1 MQSGRGQSGTHCAV
15 CVCALHMPHALIE
28 WEYDMDA
35 TWEAAAKAFR
45 IREKPRGGHQ
55 VRVFAENHAYLSQ
68 IFRVMESYG
77 EREFIVHENVRL
89 TFAECASQA
98 ARLAHHLA
106 QQRAIEPGDRIGLI
120 LPNSAEWM
128 LSFIAITAI
137 GAVPAL
143 INPRAGAQEVHHCLS
158 STRCRLCIHQRED
171 LAFGIDALALEEVR
185 QLVSGGSDQA
195 LPATPRGPDDEAL
208 LMFTSGTTGLPKAA
222 SLSHEGVLTALKT
235 IEYSGALIAKGM
247 AEAFGTDYGTLAK
260 MRPPPV
266 NLLIFPLFHVSGCHA
281 VFLTSLLQGGK
292 VVLMTRWNA
301 EQAAALMAQERVT
314 AFPAVPTMHRD
325 LLRLETLADHDLSS
339 LTSLSVGGQATPPAL
354 LADIHAAFPS
364 AVMGTGYGMTESNGT
379 VTLMIGSEF
388 IQNPRSA
395 GRPVST
401 VDVEV
406 RDDQGQALPA
416 NTTGEIHIRG
426 AALMTGYVTG
436 AEVSPRAPQAEGSEP
451 AQPDFDANGW
461 FATGD
466 LGYLD
471 EDGLVYIV
479 DRKTDMVIS
488 GGENIYC
495 AEVERVL
502 DQHPDV
508 RESAAF
514 GLPDERLGEKLV
526 ATVVP
531 QTDARLT
538 EATLIEH
545 CVSHLAKHKAPKQVR
560 IQHHPLPRNASG
572 KTIKAKVKEQYLAN
586 PGRSPADSAS

>member
-1 MQSGRGQSGTHCAV
+1 
-15 CVCALHMPHALIE
+15 
-28 WEYDMDA
+28 MDA
-35 TWEAAAKAFR
+35 TWEAAAAAFR
-45 IREKPRGGHQ
+45 IREKPRGGHKI
-55 VRVFAENHAYLSQ
+55 RVFAENHAYLSQ
-68 IFRVMESYG
+68 VFKRLETYG
-77 EREFIVHENVRL
+77 EREFIVHEDVRL
-89 TFAECASQA
+89 TFAESRTQA

-106 QQRAIEPGDRIGLI
+106 NQCAIEPGDRVGLV
-120 LPNSAEWM
+120 LPNSPEWM
-128 LSFIAITAI
+128 LSFIAISAI

-143 INPRAGAQEVHHCLS
+143 INARAGADEVNHCLT
-158 STRCRLCIHQRED
+158 STQCRLCIHQRND
-171 LAFGIDALALEEVR
+171 LTAEISDLTLAETQRIL
-185 QLVSGGSDQA
+185 SDPVDHP
-195 LPATPRGPDDEAL
+195 LPEAPRGPDDEAL
-208 LMFTSGTTGLPKAA
+208 LMFTSGTTGLPKGA

-247 AEAFGTDYGTLAK
+247 AEAFGMDYGTLAG

-301 EQAAALMAQERVT
+301 QEAVALMARERVT

-325 LLRLETLADHDLSS
+325 LLRLESLAEHDLSS

-354 LADIHAAFPS
+354 LADIHRAFPS

-388 IQNPRSA
+388 IDNPRSA
-395 GRPVST
+395 GRPVAT

-406 RDDQGQALPA
+406 RDDRGNALPA

-426 AALMTGYVTG
+426 STLMTAY
-436 AEVSPRAPQAEGSEP
+436 ANSEHDP
-451 AQPDFDANGW
+451 FDADGW

-471 EDGLVYIV
+471 GDGLVYIV

-502 DQHPDV
+502 DQHPNV

-531 QTDARLT
+531 HADGDLT
-538 EATLIEH
+538 EAALIDH
-545 CVSHLAKHKAPKQVR
+545 CVGRLAKHKAPKQVR
-560 IQHHPLPRNASG
+560 IQRRPLPRNASG
-572 KTIKAKVKEQYLAN
+572 KTIKAQVKQAYLAQ
-586 PGRSPADSAS
+586 

>member
-1 MQSGRGQSGTHCAV
+1 
-15 CVCALHMPHALIE
+15 
-28 WEYDMDA
+28 MDA
-35 TWEAAAKAFR
+35 TWEAAAAAYR
-45 IREKPRGGHQ
+45 IREKPRGGHK

-68 IFRVMESYG
+68 VFKCLETYG
-77 EREFIVHENVRL
+77 EREFIVHEDVRL
-89 TFAECASQA
+89 TFAECRTQA

-106 QQRAIEPGDRIGLI
+106 NQCAVEPGDRIGLV
-120 LPNSAEWM
+120 LPNSPEWM
-128 LSFIAITAI
+128 LSFIAISAI

-143 INPRAGAQEVHHCLS
+143 INARAGADEVNHCLS
-158 STRCRLCIHQRED
+158 STQCRLCIHQRND
-171 LAFGIDALALEEVR
+171 LAAEVDELTLAGTRHIL
-185 QLVSGGSDQA
+185 SGQGDHP
-195 LPATPRGPDDEAL
+195 LPETPRGPDDEAL
-208 LMFTSGTTGLPKAA
+208 LMFTSGTTGLPKGA

-235 IEYSGALIAKGM
+235 IEYSGALIVKGM
-247 AEAFGTDYGTLAK
+247 AEAFGIDYGTLAG

-301 EQAAALMAQERVT
+301 KEAAALMARERVT

-325 LLRLETLADHDLSS
+325 LLRLETLTEHDLSS

-354 LADIHAAFPS
+354 LADIHRAFPS

-388 IQNPRSA
+388 IDNPRSA
-395 GRPVST
+395 GHPVST

-426 AALMTGYVTG
+426 STLMTGYVLSEG
-436 AEVSPRAPQAEGSEP
+436 QAPRAPQAEGSNTEHD
-451 AQPDFDANGW
+451 AFDADGW

-495 AEVERVL
+495 AEVERVM
-502 DQHPDV
+502 DQHPGV

-531 QTDARLT
+531 LADADLT
-538 EATLIEH
+538 EAALIDH
-545 CVSHLAKHKAPKQVR
+545 CVSRLAKHKAPKQVR
-560 IQHHPLPRNASG
+560 IQYLPLPRNASG
-572 KTIKAKVKEQYLAN
+572 KTIKAQVKQDYLA
-586 PGRSPADSAS
+586 SQ

>member
-1 MQSGRGQSGTHCAV
+1 
-15 CVCALHMPHALIE
+15 
-28 WEYDMDA
+28 MDA
-35 TWEAAAKAFR
+35 TWEAAAAAFR
-45 IREKPRGGHQ
+45 IREKTRGGHR
-55 VRVFAENHAYLSQ
+55 VRVFADNHACLSQ
-68 IFRVMESYG
+68 VFKRLETHG
-77 EREFIVHENVRL
+77 EREFIVHEDVRL
-89 TFAECASQA
+89 TFAESRTQA
-98 ARLAHHLA
+98 ARLAHHLVSE
-106 QQRAIEPGDRIGLI
+106 RAIEPGDRIGLV
-120 LPNSAEWM
+120 LPNSPEWM
-128 LSFIAITAI
+128 LGFIAISAI

-143 INPRAGAQEVHHCLS
+143 INARAGADEVNHCLS
-158 STRCRLCIHQRED
+158 STDCRLCIHQRSD
-171 LAFGIDALALEEVR
+171 LTTDISDLTLAETQRIL
-185 QLVSGGSDQA
+185 SGRADHP
-195 LPATPRGPDDEAL
+195 LPETPRGPDDEAL
-208 LMFTSGTTGLPKAA
+208 LMFTSGTTGLPKGA

-235 IEYSGALIAKGM
+235 IEHSGALIAKGM
-247 AEAFGTDYGTLAK
+247 AEAFGVDYGTLAE

-301 EQAAALMAQERVT
+301 EEAVALMAREKVT

-325 LLRLETLADHDLSS
+325 LLRLESLAEHDLSS

-354 LADIHAAFPS
+354 LADIHRAFPS

-388 IQNPRSA
+388 IDNPRSA

-406 RDDQGQALPA
+406 RDDRGRALPA
-416 NTTGEIHIRG
+416 NATGELHIRG
-426 AALMTGYVTG
+426 STLMTAY
-436 AEVSPRAPQAEGSEP
+436 ANSEQD
-451 AQPDFDANGW
+451 AFDADGW

-502 DQHPDV
+502 DQHPNV

-531 QTDARLT
+531 HADGDLT
-538 EATLIEH
+538 EAELIDH
-545 CVSHLAKHKAPKQVR
+545 CVSRLAKHKAPKQVR
-560 IQHHPLPRNASG
+560 IQRRPLPRNASG
-572 KTIKAKVKEQYLAN
+572 KTIKAQVKQDYLAE
-586 PGRSPADSAS
+586 

>member
-1 MQSGRGQSGTHCAV
+1 
-15 CVCALHMPHALIE
+15 
-28 WEYDMDA
+28 MDA
-35 TWEAAAKAFR
+35 TWEAAAAAFR
-45 IREKPRGGHQ
+45 IREKPRGGHR
-55 VRVFAENHAYLSQ
+55 VRVFAENHACLSQ
-68 IFRVMESYG
+68 VFERLETYG
-77 EREFIVHENVRL
+77 EREFIVHGDVRL
-89 TFAECASQA
+89 TFAESRARA

-106 QQRAIEPGDRIGLI
+106 NQCAVEPGDRIGLV
-120 LPNSAEWM
+120 LPNSPEWM
-128 LSFIAITAI
+128 LCFIAISAI

-143 INPRAGAQEVHHCLS
+143 VNARAGADEVNHCLS
-158 STRCRLCIHQRED
+158 STQCRLCIHQRSD
-171 LAFGIDALALEEVR
+171 LAAAIDTLTLDETR
-185 QLVSGGSDQA
+185 RILSSGSDHP
-195 LPATPRGPDDEAL
+195 LPETPCGPDDEAL
-208 LMFTSGTTGLPKAA
+208 LMFTSGTTGLPKGA

-247 AEAFGTDYGTLAK
+247 AEAFGIDYGTLAG

-292 VVLMTRWNA
+292 VVLMTRWDA
-301 EQAAALMAQERVT
+301 EQAVALMAREKVT

-325 LLRLETLADHDLSS
+325 LLRLETLEEHDLSS

-354 LADIHAAFPS
+354 LADIHRAFPS

-388 IQNPRSA
+388 IDNPRSA

-406 RDDQGQALPA
+406 RDDQGRALPA
-416 NTTGEIHIRG
+416 NATGELHIRG
-426 AALMTGYVTG
+426 STLMTGYAN
-436 AEVSPRAPQAEGSEP
+436 AEQNP
-451 AQPDFDANGW
+451 FDADGW

-471 EDGLVYIV
+471 GDGLVYIV

-502 DQHPDV
+502 DQHPAV

-531 QTDARLT
+531 HADGDLT
-538 EATLIEH
+538 EAELIDH
-545 CVSHLAKHKAPKQVR
+545 CVSRLAKHKAPKQVR
-560 IQHHPLPRNASG
+560 IQRRPLPRNASG
-572 KTIKAKVKEQYLAN
+572 KTIKAQVKQDYLAE
-586 PGRSPADSAS
+586 

>member
-1 MQSGRGQSGTHCAV
+1 
-15 CVCALHMPHALIE
+15 
-28 WEYDMDA
+28 MDA
-35 TWEAAAKAFR
+35 TWEAAAAAFR
-45 IREKPRGGHQ
+45 IHEKPRGGHK
-55 VRVFAENHAYLSQ
+55 VRVFADNHACLSQ
-68 IFRVMESYG
+68 VFKRLETYG
-77 EREFIVHENVRL
+77 EREFIVHGDVRL
-89 TFAECASQA
+89 TFAESRAQA

-106 QQRAIEPGDRIGLI
+106 NQCAIEPGDRIGLV
-120 LPNSAEWM
+120 LPNSPEWM
-128 LSFIAITAI
+128 LGFIAISAI

-143 INPRAGAQEVHHCLS
+143 INARAGADEVNHCLS
-158 STRCRLCIHQRED
+158 STDCRLCIHQRND
-171 LAFGIDALALEEVR
+171 LTTDISDLTLAETQRIL
-185 QLVSGGSDQA
+185 SGPADHP
-195 LPATPRGPDDEAL
+195 LPETPRGPDDEAL
-208 LMFTSGTTGLPKAA
+208 LMFTSGTTGLPKGA

-247 AEAFGTDYGTLAK
+247 AEAFGIDYGTLAG

-292 VVLMTRWNA
+292 VVLMTRWDA
-301 EQAAALMAQERVT
+301 EQAVALMAREKVT

-325 LLRLETLADHDLSS
+325 LLRLETLEEHDLSS

-354 LADIHAAFPS
+354 LADIHRAFPS

-388 IQNPRSA
+388 ISNPRSA
-395 GRPVST
+395 GRAVST

-406 RDDQGQALPA
+406 RDDQGRALPA
-416 NTTGEIHIRG
+416 NATGELHIQG
-426 AALMTGYVTG
+426 STLMTGYAN
-436 AEVSPRAPQAEGSEP
+436 AEQNP
-451 AQPDFDANGW
+451 FDADGW

-502 DQHPDV
+502 DQHPGV

-531 QTDARLT
+531 HADGHLT
-538 EATLIEH
+538 EAALIDH
-545 CVSHLAKHKAPKQVR
+545 CVSRLAKHKVPRQVR
-560 IQHHPLPRNASG
+560 IQRHPLPRNASG
-572 KTIKAKVKEQYLAN
+572 KTIKAKVRQEYLA
-586 PGRSPADSAS
+586 P

>member
-1 MQSGRGQSGTHCAV
+1 
-15 CVCALHMPHALIE
+15 
-28 WEYDMDA
+28 MDA
-35 TWEAAAKAFR
+35 TWEAVAAAFR
-45 IREKPRGGHQ
+45 IREKPRGGHR

-68 IFRVMESYG
+68 VFKRLETYG
-77 EREFIVHENVRL
+77 EREFIVHEDVRL
-89 TFAECASQA
+89 TFAESRTQA
-98 ARLAHHLA
+98 ARLAHHLVSE
-106 QQRAIEPGDRIGLI
+106 RAIEPGDRIGLV
-120 LPNSAEWM
+120 LPNSPEWM
-128 LSFIAITAI
+128 LSFIAISAI

-143 INPRAGAQEVHHCLS
+143 INARAGADEVNHCLS
-158 STRCRLCIHQRED
+158 STACRLCIHQRSD
-171 LAFGIDALALEEVR
+171 LTTDISDLTLAETQRIL
-185 QLVSGGSDQA
+185 SGRADHP
-195 LPATPRGPDDEAL
+195 LPETPRGPDDEAL
-208 LMFTSGTTGLPKAA
+208 LMFTSGTTGLPKGA

-247 AEAFGTDYGTLAK
+247 AEAFGVDYGTLAE

-301 EQAAALMAQERVT
+301 EEAVALMAREKVT

-325 LLRLETLADHDLSS
+325 LLRLESLAEHDLSS

-354 LADIHAAFPS
+354 LADIHRAFPS

-388 IQNPRSA
+388 IDNPRSA

-406 RDDQGQALPA
+406 RDDQGRALPA
-416 NTTGEIHIRG
+416 NATGELHIRG
-426 AALMTGYVTG
+426 STLMTAY
-436 AEVSPRAPQAEGSEP
+436 ANSEQD
-451 AQPDFDANGW
+451 AFDADGW

-502 DQHPDV
+502 DQHPNV

-531 QTDARLT
+531 HADGDLT
-538 EATLIEH
+538 EAELIDH
-545 CVSHLAKHKAPKQVR
+545 CVSRLAKHKAPKQVR
-560 IQHHPLPRNASG
+560 IQRRPLPRNASG
-572 KTIKAKVKEQYLAN
+572 KTIKAQVKQDYLAE
-586 PGRSPADSAS
+586 

>member
-1 MQSGRGQSGTHCAV
+1 
-15 CVCALHMPHALIE
+15 
-28 WEYDMDA
+28 
-35 TWEAAAKAFR
+35 
-45 IREKPRGGHQ
+45 
-55 VRVFAENHAYLSQ
+55 
-68 IFRVMESYG
+68 
-77 EREFIVHENVRL
+77 
-89 TFAECASQA
+89 
-98 ARLAHHLA
+98 
-106 QQRAIEPGDRIGLI
+106 
-120 LPNSAEWM
+120 
-128 LSFIAITAI
+128 
-137 GAVPAL
+137 
-143 INPRAGAQEVHHCLS
+143 
-158 STRCRLCIHQRED
+158 
-171 LAFGIDALALEEVR
+171 
-185 QLVSGGSDQA
+185 
-195 LPATPRGPDDEAL
+195 
-208 LMFTSGTTGLPKAA
+208 MFTSGTTGLPKGA

-247 AEAFGTDYGTLAK
+247 AEAFGIDYGTLAE

-292 VVLMTRWNA
+292 VVLMARWNA
-301 EQAAALMAQERVT
+301 EEAVALMAREKVT

-325 LLRLETLADHDLSS
+325 LLRLESLAEHDLSS

-354 LADIHAAFPS
+354 LADIHRAFPS

-388 IQNPRSA
+388 IDNPRSA

-406 RDDQGQALPA
+406 RDDQGRALPA
-416 NTTGEIHIRG
+416 NATGELHIRG
-426 AALMTGYVTG
+426 STLMTAY
-436 AEVSPRAPQAEGSEP
+436 ANSEQD
-451 AQPDFDANGW
+451 AFDADGW

-502 DQHPDV
+502 DQHPNV

-531 QTDARLT
+531 HADGDLT
-538 EATLIEH
+538 EAELIDH
-545 CVSHLAKHKAPKQVR
+545 CVSRLAKHKAPKQVR
-560 IQHHPLPRNASG
+560 IQRRPLPRNASG
-572 KTIKAKVKEQYLAN
+572 KTIKAQVKQDYLAE
-586 PGRSPADSAS
+586 

>member
-1 MQSGRGQSGTHCAV
+1 
-15 CVCALHMPHALIE
+15 
-28 WEYDMDA
+28 MDA
-35 TWEAAAKAFR
+35 TWEAAAAAFR
-45 IREKPRGGHQ
+45 IREKPRGGHK
-55 VRVFAENHAYLSQ
+55 VRVFADNHACLSQ
-68 IFRVMESYG
+68 VFKRLETYG
-77 EREFIVHENVRL
+77 EREFIVHEDVRL
-89 TFAECASQA
+89 TFAESRTQA
-98 ARLAHHLA
+98 ARLAHHLVSE
-106 QQRAIEPGDRIGLI
+106 RAIEPGDRIGLV
-120 LPNSAEWM
+120 LPNSPEWM
-128 LSFIAITAI
+128 LSFIAISAI

-143 INPRAGAQEVHHCLS
+143 INARAGADEVNHCLS
-158 STRCRLCIHQRED
+158 STACRLCIHQRSD
-171 LAFGIDALALEEVR
+171 LTTDISDLTLAETQRIL
-185 QLVSGGSDQA
+185 SGRADHP
-195 LPATPRGPDDEAL
+195 LPETPRRPDDEAL
-208 LMFTSGTTGLPKAA
+208 LMFTSGTTGLPKGA

-247 AEAFGTDYGTLAK
+247 AEAFGIDYGTLAE

-301 EQAAALMAQERVT
+301 EEAVALMAREKVT

-325 LLRLETLADHDLSS
+325 LLRLESLAEHDLSS

-354 LADIHAAFPS
+354 LADIHRAFPS

-388 IQNPRSA
+388 IDNPRSA

-406 RDDQGQALPA
+406 RDDRGRALPA
-416 NTTGEIHIRG
+416 NATGELHIRSST
-426 AALMTGYVTG
+426 LMTAY
-436 AEVSPRAPQAEGSEP
+436 ANSEQD
-451 AQPDFDANGW
+451 AFDADGW

-502 DQHPDV
+502 DQHPNV

-531 QTDARLT
+531 HADGDLT
-538 EATLIEH
+538 EAELIDH
-545 CVSHLAKHKAPKQVR
+545 CVSRLAKHKAPKQVR
-560 IQHHPLPRNASG
+560 IQRRPLPRNASG
-572 KTIKAKVKEQYLAN
+572 KTIKAQVKQDYLAE
-586 PGRSPADSAS
+586 

>member
-1 MQSGRGQSGTHCAV
+1 
-15 CVCALHMPHALIE
+15 
-28 WEYDMDA
+28 MDA
-35 TWEAAAKAFR
+35 TWETAAAAFR
-45 IREKPRGGHQ
+45 IREKPRGGHKI
-55 VRVFAENHAYLSQ
+55 RVFAENHAYLSQ
-68 IFRVMESYG
+68 VFKRLETYG
-77 EREFIVHENVRL
+77 EREFIVHEDVRL
-89 TFAECASQA
+89 TFAESRAQA

-106 QQRAIEPGDRIGLI
+106 SQCAIEPGDRIGLV
-120 LPNSAEWM
+120 LPNSPEWM
-128 LSFIAITAI
+128 LSFIAISAI

-143 INPRAGAQEVHHCLS
+143 INARAGADEVNHCLS
-158 STRCRLCIHQRED
+158 STQCRLCIHQRSD
-171 LAFGIDALALEEVR
+171 LTAEISDLTLAETQRIL
-185 QLVSGGSDQA
+185 SGRADHP
-195 LPATPRGPDDEAL
+195 LPETPRGPDDEAL
-208 LMFTSGTTGLPKAA
+208 LMFTSGTTGLPKGA

-247 AEAFGTDYGTLAK
+247 AEAFRIDYGTLAE

-301 EQAAALMAQERVT
+301 EEAVALMAREKVT

-325 LLRLETLADHDLSS
+325 LLRLESLAEHDLSS

-354 LADIHAAFPS
+354 LADIHRAFPS

-388 IQNPRSA
+388 IDNPRSA

-406 RDDQGQALPA
+406 RDDQGRTLPA
-416 NTTGEIHIRG
+416 NATGEIHIRG
-426 AALMTGYVTG
+426 STLMTAY
-436 AEVSPRAPQAEGSEP
+436 ANSEHDP
-451 AQPDFDANGW
+451 FDADGW

-471 EDGLVYIV
+471 GDGLVYIV

-502 DQHPDV
+502 DQHPSV

-526 ATVVP
+526 ATVV
-531 QTDARLT
+531 THADGDLT
-538 EATLIEH
+538 EAALIDH
-545 CVSHLAKHKAPKQVR
+545 CVSRLAKHKAPKQVR
-560 IQHHPLPRNASG
+560 IQRRPLPRNASG
-572 KTIKAKVKEQYLAN
+572 KTIKAQVKQAYLAQ
-586 PGRSPADSAS
+586 

>member
-1 MQSGRGQSGTHCAV
+1 
-15 CVCALHMPHALIE
+15 
-28 WEYDMDA
+28 MDA
-35 TWEAAAKAFR
+35 TWEAAAAAFR
-45 IREKPRGGHQ
+45 IREKPRGGHKI
-55 VRVFAENHAYLSQ
+55 RVFAENHAYLSQ
-68 IFRVMESYG
+68 VLKRLETYG
-77 EREFIVHENVRL
+77 EREFIVHEDVRL
-89 TFAECASQA
+89 TFAESRTQA

-106 QQRAIEPGDRIGLI
+106 SQCAIEPGDRVGLA
-120 LPNSAEWM
+120 LPNSPEWM
-128 LSFIAITAI
+128 LSFIAISAI

-143 INPRAGAQEVHHCLS
+143 INARAGADEVNHCLS
-158 STRCRLCIHQRED
+158 STHCRLCIHQRND
-171 LAFGIDALALEEVR
+171 LAAEISDLTLAETQRIL
-185 QLVSGGSDQA
+185 SGRADHP
-195 LPATPRGPDDEAL
+195 LPETPRGPDDEAL
-208 LMFTSGTTGLPKAA
+208 LMFTSGTTGLPKGA

-247 AEAFGTDYGTLAK
+247 AEAFGIDYGTLAE

-301 EQAAALMAQERVT
+301 EEAVALMAREKVT

-325 LLRLETLADHDLSS
+325 LLRLESLSEHDLSS

-354 LADIHAAFPS
+354 LADIHRAFPS

-388 IQNPRSA
+388 IDNPRSA

-406 RDDQGQALPA
+406 RDDQGRTLPA
-416 NTTGEIHIRG
+416 NATGEIHIRG
-426 AALMTGYVTG
+426 STLMTAY
-436 AEVSPRAPQAEGSEP
+436 ANSEHD
-451 AQPDFDANGW
+451 AFDADGW

-502 DQHPDV
+502 DQHQGV

-531 QTDARLT
+531 HADGDLT
-538 EATLIEH
+538 EAELIDH
-545 CVSHLAKHKAPKQVR
+545 CVSRLAKHKAPKQVR
-560 IQHHPLPRNASG
+560 IQRRPLPRNASG
-572 KTIKAKVKEQYLAN
+572 KTIKAQVKQDYLAQ
-586 PGRSPADSAS
+586 

>member
-1 MQSGRGQSGTHCAV
+1 
-15 CVCALHMPHALIE
+15 
-28 WEYDMDA
+28 MDA
-35 TWEAAAKAFR
+35 TWEAAAAAYR
-45 IREKPRGGHQ
+45 IREKPRGGHK

-68 IFRVMESYG
+68 VFNGLQTYG
-77 EREFIVHENVRL
+77 EREFIVHEDVRL
-89 TFAECASQA
+89 TFAECRAQA

-106 QQRAIEPGDRIGLI
+106 NQCAIEPGDRIGLI
-120 LPNSAEWM
+120 LPNSPEWM
-128 LSFIAITAI
+128 LSFIAISAI

-143 INPRAGAQEVHHCLS
+143 VNARAGTDEVNHCLS
-158 STRCRLCIHQRED
+158 STQCRLCIHRRND
-171 LAFGIDALALEEVR
+171 LANEIDDLTLTETQHILAG
-185 QLVSGGSDQA
+185 QADQP
-195 LPATPRGPDDEAL
+195 LPETPRGPDDEAL
-208 LMFTSGTTGLPKAA
+208 LMFTSGTTGLPKGV

-235 IEYSGALIAKGM
+235 IEYSAALIAKGM
-247 AEAFGTDYGTLAK
+247 AEAFGIDYGTLAG

-281 VFLTSLLQGGK
+281 VFLASLLQGGK

-301 EQAAALMAQERVT
+301 EEAPALMARERVT

-325 LLRLETLADHDLSS
+325 LLRLATLAEHDLSS

-354 LADIHAAFPS
+354 LADIHRAFPS

-388 IQNPRSA
+388 ISNPRSA

-401 VDVEV
+401 VDVEI
-406 RDDQGQALPA
+406 RDDQGQTLPA
-416 NTTGEIHIRG
+416 GRTGELHIRG
-426 AALMTGYVTG
+426 ATLMTGYVNS
-436 AEVSPRAPQAEGSEP
+436 EHRA
-451 AQPDFDANGW
+451 FDANGW

-495 AEVERVL
+495 AEVERVM
-502 DQHPDV
+502 DQHPAV

-531 QTDARLT
+531 QADADLAAPALIDHCLSRL
-538 EATLIEH
+538 AR
-545 CVSHLAKHKAPKQVR
+545 HKAPKQVR
-560 IQHHPLPRNASG
+560 IQRHPLPRNASG
-572 KTIKAKVKEQYLAN
+572 KTIKAKVKAEYLA
-586 PGRSPADSAS
+586 GQ

>member
-1 MQSGRGQSGTHCAV
+1 M
-15 CVCALHMPHALIE
+15 
-28 WEYDMDA
+28 
-35 TWEAAAKAFR
+35 
-45 IREKPRGGHQ
+45 
-55 VRVFAENHAYLSQ
+55 FADNHAYLSQ
-68 IFRVMESYG
+68 IFKRLTTHA
-77 EREFIVHENVRL
+77 EREFIVHEDVRL
-89 TFAECASQA
+89 TFAECRVQA

-106 QQRAIEPGDRIGLI
+106 NERGIEPGDRVGLA
-120 LPNSAEWM
+120 LPNSPEWM
-128 LSFIAITAI
+128 LSFIAIGAI

-143 INPRAGAQEVHHCLS
+143 INTRAGADEVNHCLS
-158 STRCRLCIHQRED
+158 STRCRLCIHELSD
-171 LAFGIDALALEEVR
+171 LATGIDVLTLAEAR
-185 QLVSGGSDQA
+185 QVLAGEADHP
-195 LPATPRGPDDEAL
+195 LPETPRGPDDEAL
-208 LMFTSGTTGLPKAA
+208 LMFTSGTTGLPKGA

-235 IEYSGALIAKGM
+235 IEYSSALIAKGM
-247 AEAFGTDYGTLAK
+247 AEAFGIDYGTLAQ

-301 EQAAALMAQERVT
+301 EQAAALMAREKVT

-325 LLRLETLADHDLSS
+325 LLRLEALEKHDLSS

-354 LADIHAAFPS
+354 LADIHRAFPS

-379 VTLMIGSEF
+379 VTLMVGAEF
-388 IQNPRSA
+388 IANPRSA

-406 RDDQGQALPA
+406 RDDQGKALPA
-416 NTTGEIHIRG
+416 NATGVIHIRG
-426 AALMTGYVTG
+426 STLMTNY
-436 AEVSPRAPQAEGSEP
+436 ANS
-451 AQPDFDANGW
+451 AQPAFDADGW

-471 EDGLVYIV
+471 ADGLVYIV

-495 AEVERVL
+495 AEVERVM
-502 DQHPDV
+502 DQHPGV

-531 QTDARLT
+531 QADAKLT
-538 EATLIEH
+538 EAALINH
-545 CVSHLAKHKAPKQVR
+545 CVSRLAEHKAPKQLL
-560 IQHHPLPRNASG
+560 IQRSPLPRNASG
-572 KTIKAKVKEQYLAN
+572 KTIKAKVKQAYLASRGN
-586 PGRSPADSAS
+586 P

>member
-1 MQSGRGQSGTHCAV
+1 
-15 CVCALHMPHALIE
+15 
-28 WEYDMDA
+28 MDA
-35 TWEAAAKAFR
+35 TWEAAAAAYR
-45 IREKPRGGHQ
+45 IREKPRGGHK

-68 IFRVMESYG
+68 AFNCLATYA
-77 EREFIVHENVRL
+77 EREFIVHEDVRL
-89 TFAECASQA
+89 TFADCRTQA
-98 ARLAHHLA
+98 ARLVHYLA
-106 QQRAIEPGDRIGLI
+106 DECAVEPGDRIGLV
-120 LPNSAEWM
+120 LPNSPEWM
-128 LSFIAITAI
+128 LSFIAISAI

-143 INPRAGAQEVHHCLS
+143 INARAGADEVNHCLS
-158 STRCRLCIHQRED
+158 STQCRLCIHQRND
-171 LAFGIDALALEEVR
+171 LAAEIDGLTLAETQHIL
-185 QLVSGGSDQA
+185 SGQA
-195 LPATPRGPDDEAL
+195 HHPLPETPRGPDDEAL
-208 LMFTSGTTGLPKAA
+208 LMFTSGTTGLPKGA

-247 AEAFGTDYGTLAK
+247 AEAFGIDYGTLAG

-301 EQAAALMAQERVT
+301 EQAAALMARERVT

-325 LLRLETLADHDLSS
+325 LLRLETLAEHDLAS

-354 LADIHAAFPS
+354 LADIHQAFP
-364 AVMGTGYGMTESNGT
+364 AAIMGTGYGMTESNGT

-388 IQNPRSA
+388 INNPRSA

-406 RDDQGQALPA
+406 RDDQGQPLPA
-416 NTTGEIHIRG
+416 GTTGELHIRG
-426 AALMTGYVTG
+426 STLMTGYVLSEG
-436 AEVSPRAPQAEGSEP
+436 QAPRAPQAEGSNSKQP
-451 AQPDFDANGW
+451 AFDADGW

-502 DQHPDV
+502 DQHPGV
-508 RESAAF
+508 RECAAF

-531 QTDARLT
+531 QADADLT
-538 EATLIEH
+538 EAALIDH
-545 CVSHLAKHKAPKQVR
+545 CVSRLAKHKAPKQVR
-560 IQHHPLPRNASG
+560 IQRRPLPRNASG
-572 KTIKAKVKEQYLAN
+572 KTIKAKAKQEYLQFST
-586 PGRSPADSAS
+586 P

>member
-1 MQSGRGQSGTHCAV
+1 
-15 CVCALHMPHALIE
+15 
-28 WEYDMDA
+28 MDA
-35 TWEAAAKAFR
+35 TWEAAAAAFR
-45 IREKPRGGHQ
+45 IREKPRGGHR
-55 VRVFAENHAYLSQ
+55 VRVFADNHACLSQ
-68 IFRVMESYG
+68 VFKRLETYG
-77 EREFIVHENVRL
+77 EREFIVHEDVRL
-89 TFAECASQA
+89 TFAESRAQA
-98 ARLAHHLA
+98 ARLARYLA
-106 QQRAIEPGDRIGLI
+106 NQCAIEPGDRIGLV
-120 LPNSAEWM
+120 LPNSPEWM
-128 LSFIAITAI
+128 LSFIAISAI

-143 INPRAGAQEVHHCLS
+143 INARAGADEVNHCLS
-158 STRCRLCIHQRED
+158 STDCRLCIHQRND
-171 LAFGIDALALEEVR
+171 LATEVSDLTLKDTR
-185 QLVSGGSDQA
+185 HILSGPADHP
-195 LPATPRGPDDEAL
+195 LPETPRGPDDEAL
-208 LMFTSGTTGLPKAA
+208 LMFTSGTTGLPKGA

-247 AEAFGTDYGTLAK
+247 AEAFGIDYGTLAG

-301 EQAAALMAQERVT
+301 ERAVALMAREKVT

-325 LLRLETLADHDLSS
+325 LLRLETLEEHDLSS

-354 LADIHAAFPS
+354 LADIHRAFPS

-388 IQNPRSA
+388 ISNPRSA
-395 GRPVST
+395 GRAVST
-401 VDVEV
+401 VDIEV
-406 RDDQGQALPA
+406 RDDQGRALPA
-416 NTTGEIHIRG
+416 NATGELHIRG
-426 AALMTGYVTG
+426 STLMTGYAN
-436 AEVSPRAPQAEGSEP
+436 AEQNP
-451 AQPDFDANGW
+451 FDADGW

-471 EDGLVYIV
+471 GDGLVYIV

-502 DQHPDV
+502 DQHPGV

-514 GLPDERLGEKLV
+514 GLPDERLGEKLA

-531 QTDARLT
+531 HADGHLT
-538 EATLIEH
+538 EAALIDH
-545 CVSHLAKHKAPKQVR
+545 CVSRLAKHKAPKQVR
-560 IQHHPLPRNASG
+560 IQRRPLPRNASG
-572 KTIKAKVKEQYLAN
+572 KIIKAKVRQEYLA
-586 PGRSPADSAS
+586 P

>member
-1 MQSGRGQSGTHCAV
+1 
-15 CVCALHMPHALIE
+15 
-28 WEYDMDA
+28 MDA
-35 TWEAAAKAFR
+35 TWEAAAAAYR
-45 IREKPRGGHQ
+45 IREKSRGGHK

-68 IFRVMESYG
+68 IFKRLETYG
-77 EREFIVHENVRL
+77 EREFIVHEDVRL
-89 TFAECASQA
+89 TFAECHHQA

-106 QQRAIEPGDRIGLI
+106 NQCAVEPGDRIGLV
-120 LPNSAEWM
+120 LPNSPEWM
-128 LSFIAITAI
+128 LSFIAISAI

-143 INPRAGAQEVHHCLS
+143 INARAGVDEVNHCLS
-158 STRCRLCIHQRED
+158 STQCRLCIHQRND
-171 LAFGIDALALEEVR
+171 LAAQIDELTLAETQRIL
-185 QLVSGGSDQA
+185 SGQA
-195 LPATPRGPDDEAL
+195 DRPLPETPRGPDDEAL
-208 LMFTSGTTGLPKAA
+208 LMFTSGTTGLPKGA

-235 IEYSGALIAKGM
+235 IEYSGTLIAKGM
-247 AEAFGTDYGTLAK
+247 AEAFGIDYGTLAR

-301 EQAAALMAQERVT
+301 EQAAALMARERVT

-325 LLRLETLADHDLSS
+325 LLRLETLAEHDLSS

-354 LADIHAAFPS
+354 LADIHRAFPS

-388 IQNPRSA
+388 IGNPRSA

-406 RDDQGQALPA
+406 RDDQGQGLPA
-416 NTTGEIHIRG
+416 GATGEIHIRG
-426 AALMTGYVTG
+426 STLMTGYVLSEG
-436 AEVSPRAPQAEGSEP
+436 QPPRAPQAEGSNAEHD
-451 AQPDFDANGW
+451 AFDADGW

-471 EDGLVYIV
+471 GDGLVYIV

-495 AEVERVL
+495 AEVERVM
-502 DQHPDV
+502 DQHPGV

-514 GLPDERLGEKLV
+514 GLPDERLGERLV

-531 QTDARLT
+531 QADAELT
-538 EATLIEH
+538 EAALIDH
-545 CVSHLAKHKAPKQVR
+545 CVSRLAKHKAPKQVR
-560 IQHHPLPRNASG
+560 IQRRPLPRNASG
-572 KTIKAKVKEQYLAN
+572 KTIKAQVREEYL
-586 PGRSPADSAS
+586 GIPAP

>member
-1 MQSGRGQSGTHCAV
+1 
-15 CVCALHMPHALIE
+15 
-28 WEYDMDA
+28 MDA
-35 TWEAAAKAFR
+35 TWEAAAAAFR
-45 IREKPRGGHQ
+45 IREKPRGGHKI
-55 VRVFAENHAYLSQ
+55 RVFAENHAYLSQ
-68 IFRVMESYG
+68 VLKRLETYG
-77 EREFIVHENVRL
+77 EREFIVHEDVRL
-89 TFAECASQA
+89 TFAESRTQA

-106 QQRAIEPGDRIGLI
+106 NQCAIEPGDRIGLV
-120 LPNSAEWM
+120 LPNSPEWM
-128 LSFIAITAI
+128 LSFIAISAI

-143 INPRAGAQEVHHCLS
+143 INARAGADEVNHCLS
-158 STRCRLCIHQRED
+158 STHCRLCIHQRND
-171 LAFGIDALALEEVR
+171 LAAEISDLTLAETQRIL
-185 QLVSGGSDQA
+185 SDPVDHP
-195 LPATPRGPDDEAL
+195 LPETPRGPDDEAL
-208 LMFTSGTTGLPKAA
+208 LMFTSGTTGLPKGA

-247 AEAFGTDYGTLAK
+247 AEAFGIDYGTLAG

-301 EQAAALMAQERVT
+301 EEAVALMARERVT

-325 LLRLETLADHDLSS
+325 LLRLESLAEHDLSS

-354 LADIHAAFPS
+354 LADIHRAFPS

-388 IQNPRSA
+388 IDNPRSA

-406 RDDQGQALPA
+406 RDDQGRTLPA
-416 NTTGEIHIRG
+416 NATGEIHIRG
-426 AALMTGYVTG
+426 STLMTAY
-436 AEVSPRAPQAEGSEP
+436 ANSEHDP
-451 AQPDFDANGW
+451 FDADGW

-471 EDGLVYIV
+471 GDGLVYIV

-502 DQHPDV
+502 DQHPSV

-531 QTDARLT
+531 HADGDLT
-538 EATLIEH
+538 EAVLIDH
-545 CVSHLAKHKAPKQVR
+545 CVGRLAKHKAPKQVR
-560 IQHHPLPRNASG
+560 IQRRPLPRNASG
-572 KTIKAKVKEQYLAN
+572 KTIKAQVKQEYLAQ
-586 PGRSPADSAS
+586 

>member
-1 MQSGRGQSGTHCAV
+1 
-15 CVCALHMPHALIE
+15 
-28 WEYDMDA
+28 MDA
-35 TWEAAAKAFR
+35 TWEAAAAAFG
-45 IREKPRGGHQ
+45 IREKPRGGHKI
-55 VRVFAENHAYLSQ
+55 RVFAENHAYLSQ
-68 IFRVMESYG
+68 VFRRLETYG
-77 EREFIVHENVRL
+77 EREFIVHEDVRL
-89 TFAECASQA
+89 TFAESRTQA

-106 QQRAIEPGDRIGLI
+106 NQCAIEPGDRVGLV
-120 LPNSAEWM
+120 LPNSPEWM
-128 LSFIAITAI
+128 LSFIAISAI

-143 INPRAGAQEVHHCLS
+143 INARAGADEVNHCLS
-158 STRCRLCIHQRED
+158 STQCRLCIHQRND
-171 LAFGIDALALEEVR
+171 LAAEISDLTLAETQRIL
-185 QLVSGGSDQA
+185 SDPVDHL
-195 LPATPRGPDDEAL
+195 LPETPRGPDDEAL
-208 LMFTSGTTGLPKAA
+208 LMFTSGTTGLPKGA

-247 AEAFGTDYGTLAK
+247 AEAFGIDYGTLAE

-301 EQAAALMAQERVT
+301 EEAVALMARERVT

-325 LLRLETLADHDLSS
+325 LLRLESLAEHDLSS

-354 LADIHAAFPS
+354 LADIHRAFPS

-388 IQNPRSA
+388 IDNPRSA
-395 GRPVST
+395 GRPVAT

-406 RDDQGQALPA
+406 RDDRGNALPA

-426 AALMTGYVTG
+426 STLMTAY
-436 AEVSPRAPQAEGSEP
+436 ANSEHDP
-451 AQPDFDANGW
+451 FDADGW

-471 EDGLVYIV
+471 GDSLVYIV

-502 DQHPDV
+502 DQHPSV

-531 QTDARLT
+531 HADGDLT
-538 EATLIEH
+538 EAALIDH
-545 CVSHLAKHKAPKQVR
+545 CVSRLAKHKAPKQVR
-560 IQHHPLPRNASG
+560 IQRRPLPRNASG
-572 KTIKAKVKEQYLAN
+572 KTIKAQVKQAYLAQ
-586 PGRSPADSAS
+586 

>member
-1 MQSGRGQSGTHCAV
+1 
-15 CVCALHMPHALIE
+15 
-28 WEYDMDA
+28 MDA
-35 TWEAAAKAFR
+35 TWEAAAAAFR
-45 IREKPRGGHQ
+45 IREKPRGGHK
-55 VRVFAENHAYLSQ
+55 VRVFADNHACLSQ
-68 IFRVMESYG
+68 VFKRLETYG
-77 EREFIVHENVRL
+77 EREFIVHEDVRL
-89 TFAECASQA
+89 TFAESRTQA
-98 ARLAHHLA
+98 ARLAHHLVSE
-106 QQRAIEPGDRIGLI
+106 RAIEPGDRIGLV
-120 LPNSAEWM
+120 LPNSPEWM
-128 LSFIAITAI
+128 LSFIAISAI

-143 INPRAGAQEVHHCLS
+143 INARAGADEVNHCLS
-158 STRCRLCIHQRED
+158 STDCRLCIHQRND
-171 LAFGIDALALEEVR
+171 LTTEISVLTLAETQRIL
-185 QLVSGGSDQA
+185 SGRADHP
-195 LPATPRGPDDEAL
+195 LPETPRGPDDEAL
-208 LMFTSGTTGLPKAA
+208 LMFTSGTTGLPKGA

-247 AEAFGTDYGTLAK
+247 AEAFGIDYGTLAE

-292 VVLMTRWNA
+292 VVLMARWNA
-301 EQAAALMAQERVT
+301 EEAVALMAREKVT

-325 LLRLETLADHDLSS
+325 LLRLESLAEHDLSS

-354 LADIHAAFPS
+354 LADIHRAFPS

-388 IQNPRSA
+388 IDNPRSA

-406 RDDQGQALPA
+406 RDDQGRALPA
-416 NTTGEIHIRG
+416 NATGELHIRG
-426 AALMTGYVTG
+426 STLMTAY
-436 AEVSPRAPQAEGSEP
+436 ANSEQD
-451 AQPDFDANGW
+451 AFDADGW

-502 DQHPDV
+502 DQHPNV

-531 QTDARLT
+531 HADGDLT
-538 EATLIEH
+538 EAELIDH
-545 CVSHLAKHKAPKQVR
+545 CVSRLAKHKAPKQVR
-560 IQHHPLPRNASG
+560 IQRRPLPRNASG
-572 KTIKAKVKEQYLAN
+572 KTIKAQVKQDYLAE
-586 PGRSPADSAS
+586 

>member
-1 MQSGRGQSGTHCAV
+1 
-15 CVCALHMPHALIE
+15 
-28 WEYDMDA
+28 
-35 TWEAAAKAFR
+35 
-45 IREKPRGGHQ
+45 
-55 VRVFAENHAYLSQ
+55 
-68 IFRVMESYG
+68 
-77 EREFIVHENVRL
+77 
-89 TFAECASQA
+89 
-98 ARLAHHLA
+98 
-106 QQRAIEPGDRIGLI
+106 
-120 LPNSAEWM
+120 M
-128 LSFIAITAI
+128 LSFIAISAI

-143 INPRAGAQEVHHCLS
+143 INARAGADEVNHCLT
-158 STRCRLCIHQRED
+158 STQCRLCIHQRND
-171 LAFGIDALALEEVR
+171 LTAEISDLTLAETQRIL
-185 QLVSGGSDQA
+185 SDPVDHP
-195 LPATPRGPDDEAL
+195 LPEAPRGPDDEAL
-208 LMFTSGTTGLPKAA
+208 LMFTSGTTGLPKGA

-247 AEAFGTDYGTLAK
+247 AEAFGIDYGTLSE

-301 EQAAALMAQERVT
+301 EEAVALMAREKVT

-325 LLRLETLADHDLSS
+325 LLRLESLAEHDLSS

-354 LADIHAAFPS
+354 LADIHRAFPS

-388 IQNPRSA
+388 IDNPRSA
-395 GRPVST
+395 GRPVAT
-401 VDVEV
+401 VDVEI
-406 RDDQGQALPA
+406 RDDRGNALPA

-426 AALMTGYVTG
+426 STLMTAY
-436 AEVSPRAPQAEGSEP
+436 ANSEHNP
-451 AQPDFDANGW
+451 FDADGW

-471 EDGLVYIV
+471 GDGLVYIV

-502 DQHPDV
+502 DQHPSV

-531 QTDARLT
+531 HADGDLT
-538 EATLIEH
+538 EAALIDH
-545 CVSHLAKHKAPKQVR
+545 CVSRLAKHKAPKQVR
-560 IQHHPLPRNASG
+560 IQRRPLPRNASG
-572 KTIKAKVKEQYLAN
+572 KTIKAQVKQAYLAQ
-586 PGRSPADSAS
+586 

>member
-1 MQSGRGQSGTHCAV
+1 MAQTALAAIIAALGEISGLVWG
-15 CVCALHMPHALIE
+15 I
-28 WEYDMDA
+28 DMDA
-35 TWEAAAKAFR
+35 TWEAAAAAFS
-45 IREKPRGGHQ
+45 IREKPRGGHK

-68 IFRVMESYG
+68 TFKCLATYG
-77 EREFIVHENVRL
+77 SREFIVHENVRL
-89 TFAECASQA
+89 TFAECRVQA
-98 ARLAHHLA
+98 GRLAHHLA
-106 QQRAIEPGDRIGLI
+106 NECAIEPGDRIGLV
-120 LPNSAEWM
+120 LPNSPEWM
-128 LSFIAITAI
+128 LSFIAISAI

-143 INPRAGAQEVHHCLS
+143 INARAGADEVNHCLS
-158 STRCRLCIHQRED
+158 STQCRLCLHERND
-171 LAFGIDALALEEVR
+171 LATGIDALTLKETRHILFDGERTPRAPQAEGSSAELE
-185 QLVSGGSDQA
+185 QP
-195 LPATPRGPDDEAL
+195 LPETPRGPDDEAL
-208 LMFTSGTTGLPKAA
+208 LMFTSGTTGLPKGA

-247 AEAFGTDYGTLAK
+247 ADAFGIDYRTLAE

-301 EQAAALMAQERVT
+301 EEAAALMARERVT

-325 LLRLETLADHDLSS
+325 LLRLETLEKHDLSS
-339 LTSLSVGGQATPPAL
+339 LTSLSVGGQATPSAL
-354 LADIHAAFPS
+354 LADIHRAFPS

-388 IQNPRSA
+388 IDNPRSA

-406 RDDQGQALPA
+406 RDDQGKVLPPNA
-416 NTTGEIHIRG
+416 TGELHIRG
-426 AALMTGYVTG
+426 STLMTGYVN
-436 AEVSPRAPQAEGSEP
+436 SEHP
-451 AQPDFDANGW
+451 AFDAKGW

-466 LGYLD
+466 LGTVN
-471 EDGLVYIV
+471 EEGLVHIV

-495 AEVERVL
+495 AEVERVMG
-502 DQHPDV
+502 QHPSV

-531 QTDARLT
+531 HPNGELT
-538 EATLIEH
+538 EAALIDH
-545 CVSHLAKHKAPKQVR
+545 CASRLAKHKVPKLLR
-560 IQHHPLPRNASG
+560 IQRHPLPRNASG
-572 KTIKAKVKEQYLAN
+572 KAIKAEVRQEYLASL
-586 PGRSPADSAS
+586 RRADRG

>member
-1 MQSGRGQSGTHCAV
+1 
-15 CVCALHMPHALIE
+15 
-28 WEYDMDA
+28 MDA
-35 TWEAAAKAFR
+35 TWEAAAAAFG
-45 IREKPRGGHQ
+45 IREKPRGGHKI
-55 VRVFAENHAYLSQ
+55 RVFAENHAYLSQ
-68 IFRVMESYG
+68 VFRRLETYG
-77 EREFIVHENVRL
+77 EREFIVHEDVRL
-89 TFAECASQA
+89 TFAESRTQA

-106 QQRAIEPGDRIGLI
+106 NQCAIEPGDRVGLA
-120 LPNSAEWM
+120 LPNSPEWM
-128 LSFIAITAI
+128 LSFIAISAI

-143 INPRAGAQEVHHCLS
+143 INARAGADEVNHCLT
-158 STRCRLCIHQRED
+158 STQCRLCIHQRND
-171 LAFGIDALALEEVR
+171 LTAEISDLTLAETQRIL
-185 QLVSGGSDQA
+185 SDPVDHP
-195 LPATPRGPDDEAL
+195 LPETPRGPDDEAL
-208 LMFTSGTTGLPKAA
+208 LMFTSGTTGLPKGA

-247 AEAFGTDYGTLAK
+247 AEAFGMDYGTLAG

-301 EQAAALMAQERVT
+301 EEAVALMAREKVT

-325 LLRLETLADHDLSS
+325 LLRLESLAEHDLSS

-354 LADIHAAFPS
+354 LADIHRAFPS

-388 IQNPRSA
+388 IDNPRSA

-406 RDDQGQALPA
+406 RDDQGRTLPA
-416 NTTGEIHIRG
+416 NATGEIHIRG
-426 AALMTGYVTG
+426 STLMTAY
-436 AEVSPRAPQAEGSEP
+436 ANSEHDP
-451 AQPDFDANGW
+451 FDADGW

-471 EDGLVYIV
+471 GDGLVYIV

-502 DQHPDV
+502 DQHPSV

-526 ATVVP
+526 ATVV
-531 QTDARLT
+531 THADGDLT
-538 EATLIEH
+538 EAALIDH
-545 CVSHLAKHKAPKQVR
+545 CVSRLAKHKAPKQVR
-560 IQHHPLPRNASG
+560 IQRRPLPRNASG
-572 KTIKAKVKEQYLAN
+572 KTIKAQVKQAYLAQ
-586 PGRSPADSAS
+586 

>member
-1 MQSGRGQSGTHCAV
+1 
-15 CVCALHMPHALIE
+15 
-28 WEYDMDA
+28 MDA
-35 TWEAAAKAFR
+35 TWEAAAAAFG
-45 IREKPRGGHQ
+45 IREKPRGGHKI
-55 VRVFAENHAYLSQ
+55 RVFAENHAYLSQ
-68 IFRVMESYG
+68 VFRRLETYG
-77 EREFIVHENVRL
+77 EREFIVHEDVRL
-89 TFAECASQA
+89 TFAESRTQA

-106 QQRAIEPGDRIGLI
+106 NQCAIEPGDRVGLV
-120 LPNSAEWM
+120 LPNSPEWM
-128 LSFIAITAI
+128 LSFIAISAI
-137 GAVPAL
+137 GAVPTL
-143 INPRAGAQEVHHCLS
+143 INARAGADEVNHCLT
-158 STRCRLCIHQRED
+158 STHCRLCIHQRND
-171 LAFGIDALALEEVR
+171 LAAEISDLTLAETQRIL
-185 QLVSGGSDQA
+185 SGRADHP
-195 LPATPRGPDDEAL
+195 LPETPRGPDDEAL
-208 LMFTSGTTGLPKAA
+208 LMFTSGTTGLPKGA

-247 AEAFGTDYGTLAK
+247 AEAFGIDYGTLAE

-301 EQAAALMAQERVT
+301 QEAVALMAREKVT

-325 LLRLETLADHDLSS
+325 LLRLESLAEHDLSS

-354 LADIHAAFPS
+354 LADIHRAFPS

-388 IQNPRSA
+388 IDNPRSA
-395 GRPVST
+395 GRPVAT

-406 RDDQGQALPA
+406 RDDRGNALPA

-426 AALMTGYVTG
+426 STLMTAY
-436 AEVSPRAPQAEGSEP
+436 ANSEHDP
-451 AQPDFDANGW
+451 FDADGW

-471 EDGLVYIV
+471 GDGLVYIV

-502 DQHPDV
+502 DQHPSV

-531 QTDARLT
+531 HADGDLT
-538 EATLIEH
+538 EAALIDH
-545 CVSHLAKHKAPKQVR
+545 CVSRLAKHKAPKQVR
-560 IQHHPLPRNASG
+560 IQRRPLPRNASG
-572 KTIKAKVKEQYLAN
+572 KTIKAQVKQAYLAQ
-586 PGRSPADSAS
+586 

>member
-1 MQSGRGQSGTHCAV
+1 
-15 CVCALHMPHALIE
+15 
-28 WEYDMDA
+28 MDA
-35 TWEAAAKAFR
+35 TWEAAAAAFR
-45 IREKPRGGHQ
+45 IREKPRGGHKI
-55 VRVFAENHAYLSQ
+55 RVFAENHAYLSQ
-68 IFRVMESYG
+68 VLKRLETYG
-77 EREFIVHENVRL
+77 EREFIVHEDVRL
-89 TFAECASQA
+89 TFAESRTQA

-106 QQRAIEPGDRIGLI
+106 NQCAIEPGDRIGLV
-120 LPNSAEWM
+120 LPNSPEWM
-128 LSFIAITAI
+128 LSFIAISAI

-143 INPRAGAQEVHHCLS
+143 INARAGADEVNHCLS
-158 STRCRLCIHQRED
+158 STHCRLCIHQRND
-171 LAFGIDALALEEVR
+171 LAAEISDLTLAETQRIL
-185 QLVSGGSDQA
+185 SDPVDHP
-195 LPATPRGPDDEAL
+195 LPETPRGPDDEAL
-208 LMFTSGTTGLPKAA
+208 LMFTSGTTGLPKGA

-247 AEAFGTDYGTLAK
+247 AEAFGIDYGTLAG

-301 EQAAALMAQERVT
+301 EEAVALMAREKVT

-325 LLRLETLADHDLSS
+325 LLRLESLAEHDLSS

-354 LADIHAAFPS
+354 LADIHRAFPS

-388 IQNPRSA
+388 IDNPRSA

-406 RDDQGQALPA
+406 RDDQGRTLPA
-416 NTTGEIHIRG
+416 NATGEIHIRG
-426 AALMTGYVTG
+426 STLMTAY
-436 AEVSPRAPQAEGSEP
+436 ANSEHDP
-451 AQPDFDANGW
+451 FDADGW

-471 EDGLVYIV
+471 GDGLVYIV

-502 DQHPDV
+502 DQHPSV

-531 QTDARLT
+531 HADGDLT
-538 EATLIEH
+538 EAVLIDH
-545 CVSHLAKHKAPKQVR
+545 CVGRLAKHKAPKQVR
-560 IQHHPLPRNASG
+560 IQRRPLPRNASG
-572 KTIKAKVKEQYLAN
+572 KTIKAQVKQEYLAQ
-586 PGRSPADSAS
+586 

>member
-1 MQSGRGQSGTHCAV
+1 
-15 CVCALHMPHALIE
+15 
-28 WEYDMDA
+28 MDA
-35 TWEAAAKAFR
+35 TWEAAAAAFG
-45 IREKPRGGHQ
+45 IREKPRGGHKI
-55 VRVFAENHAYLSQ
+55 RVFAENHAYLSQ
-68 IFRVMESYG
+68 VFRRLETYG
-77 EREFIVHENVRL
+77 EREFIVHEDVRL
-89 TFAECASQA
+89 TFAESRTQA

-106 QQRAIEPGDRIGLI
+106 NQCAIEPGDRVGLV
-120 LPNSAEWM
+120 LPNSPEWM
-128 LSFIAITAI
+128 LSFIAISAI
-137 GAVPAL
+137 GAVPTL
-143 INPRAGAQEVHHCLS
+143 INARAGADEVNHCLT
-158 STRCRLCIHQRED
+158 STQCRLCIHQRND
-171 LAFGIDALALEEVR
+171 LAAEISDLTLAETQRIL
-185 QLVSGGSDQA
+185 SGRADHP
-195 LPATPRGPDDEAL
+195 LPETPRGPDDEAL
-208 LMFTSGTTGLPKAA
+208 LMFTSGTTGLPKGA

-247 AEAFGTDYGTLAK
+247 AEAFGIDYGTLAE

-301 EQAAALMAQERVT
+301 QEAVALMAREKVT

-325 LLRLETLADHDLSS
+325 LLRLESLAEHDLSS

-354 LADIHAAFPS
+354 LADIHRAFPS

-388 IQNPRSA
+388 IDNPRSA
-395 GRPVST
+395 GRPVAT

-406 RDDQGQALPA
+406 RDDRGNALPA

-426 AALMTGYVTG
+426 STLMTAY
-436 AEVSPRAPQAEGSEP
+436 ANSEHDP
-451 AQPDFDANGW
+451 FDADGW

-471 EDGLVYIV
+471 GDGLVYIV

-502 DQHPDV
+502 DQHPSV

-531 QTDARLT
+531 HADGDLT
-538 EATLIEH
+538 EAALIDH
-545 CVSHLAKHKAPKQVR
+545 CVSRLAKHKAPKQVR
-560 IQHHPLPRNASG
+560 IQRRPLPRNASG
-572 KTIKAKVKEQYLAN
+572 KTIKAQVKQAYLAQ
-586 PGRSPADSAS
+586 

>member
-1 MQSGRGQSGTHCAV
+1 
-15 CVCALHMPHALIE
+15 
-28 WEYDMDA
+28 MDA
-35 TWEAAAKAFR
+35 TWEAAAAAFR
-45 IREKPRGGHQ
+45 IREKPRGGHKI
-55 VRVFAENHAYLSQ
+55 RVFAENHAYLSQ
-68 IFRVMESYG
+68 VFKRLETYG
-77 EREFIVHENVRL
+77 EREFIVHEDVRL
-89 TFAECASQA
+89 TFAESRAQA

-106 QQRAIEPGDRIGLI
+106 SQCAIEPGDRIGLV
-120 LPNSAEWM
+120 LPNSPEWM
-128 LSFIAITAI
+128 LSFIAISAI

-143 INPRAGAQEVHHCLS
+143 INARAGADEVNHCLT
-158 STRCRLCIHQRED
+158 STQCRLCIHQRND
-171 LAFGIDALALEEVR
+171 LTAEISDLTLAETQRIL
-185 QLVSGGSDQA
+185 SGRADHP
-195 LPATPRGPDDEAL
+195 LPQTPRGPDDEAL
-208 LMFTSGTTGLPKAA
+208 LMFTSGTTGLPKGA

-247 AEAFGTDYGTLAK
+247 AEAFGIDYGTLAE

-301 EQAAALMAQERVT
+301 EEAVALMAREKVT

-325 LLRLETLADHDLSS
+325 LLRLESLSEHDLSS

-354 LADIHAAFPS
+354 LADIHRAFPS

-388 IQNPRSA
+388 IDNPRSA

-406 RDDQGQALPA
+406 RDDQGRTLPA
-416 NTTGEIHIRG
+416 NATGEIHIRG
-426 AALMTGYVTG
+426 STLMTAY
-436 AEVSPRAPQAEGSEP
+436 ANSEHDP
-451 AQPDFDANGW
+451 FDADGW

-471 EDGLVYIV
+471 GDGLVYIV

-502 DQHPDV
+502 DQHPSV

-531 QTDARLT
+531 HADGDLT
-538 EATLIEH
+538 EAALIDH
-545 CVSHLAKHKAPKQVR
+545 CVSRLAKHKVPRQVR
-560 IQHHPLPRNASG
+560 IQRHPLPRNASG
-572 KTIKAKVKEQYLAN
+572 KTIKAKVRQEYLA
-586 PGRSPADSAS
+586 P

>member
-1 MQSGRGQSGTHCAV
+1 
-15 CVCALHMPHALIE
+15 
-28 WEYDMDA
+28 MDA
-35 TWEAAAKAFR
+35 TWEAAAAAFR
-45 IREKPRGGHQ
+45 IREKPRGGHK

-68 IFRVMESYG
+68 VFKCLETYG
-77 EREFIVHENVRL
+77 EREFIVHEDVRL
-89 TFAECASQA
+89 TFAECRTQA

-106 QQRAIEPGDRIGLI
+106 NQCAVEPGDRIGLV
-120 LPNSAEWM
+120 LPNSPEWM
-128 LSFIAITAI
+128 LSFIAISAI

-143 INPRAGAQEVHHCLS
+143 INARAGADEVNHCLS
-158 STRCRLCIHQRED
+158 STQCRLCIHQRND
-171 LAFGIDALALEEVR
+171 LAAEIDELTLAETRHIL
-185 QLVSGGSDQA
+185 SGQGDHP
-195 LPATPRGPDDEAL
+195 LPETPRGPDDEAL
-208 LMFTSGTTGLPKAA
+208 LMFTSGTTGLPKGA

-235 IEYSGALIAKGM
+235 IAYSGALIAKGM
-247 AEAFGTDYGTLAK
+247 AEAFGIDYGTLAG

-301 EQAAALMAQERVT
+301 EAAAALMARERVT

-325 LLRLETLADHDLSS
+325 LLRLETLAEHDLSS

-354 LADIHAAFPS
+354 LADIHRAFPS

-388 IQNPRSA
+388 IENPRSA

-406 RDDQGQALPA
+406 RDDQGRPLPA
-416 NTTGEIHIRG
+416 GATGEIHIRG
-426 AALMTGYVTG
+426 STLMTGY
-436 AEVSPRAPQAEGSEP
+436 ANSEQP
-451 AQPDFDANGW
+451 AFDAEGW

-495 AEVERVL
+495 AEVERVM
-502 DQHPDV
+502 DQHPAV

-531 QTDARLT
+531 QADADLT
-538 EATLIEH
+538 EAALIDH
-545 CVSHLAKHKAPKQVR
+545 CVSRLAKHKAPKQVR
-560 IQHHPLPRNASG
+560 IQRRPLPRNASG
-572 KTIKAKVKEQYLAN
+572 KTIKAEVKQEYLA
-586 PGRSPADSAS
+586 SQ

>member
-1 MQSGRGQSGTHCAV
+1 M
-15 CVCALHMPHALIE
+15 
-28 WEYDMDA
+28 
-35 TWEAAAKAFR
+35 
-45 IREKPRGGHQ
+45 
-55 VRVFAENHAYLSQ
+55 RVFADNHAYLSQ
-68 IFRVMESYG
+68 IFKRLATYG
-77 EREFIVHENVRL
+77 EREFIVHEDVRL
-89 TFAECASQA
+89 TYAECRAQA
-98 ARLAHHLA
+98 ARLAQHLA
-106 QQRAIEPGDRIGLI
+106 SERGIEPGDRVGLA
-120 LPNSAEWM
+120 LPNSPEWM
-128 LSFIAITAI
+128 LSFIAISAI

-143 INPRAGAQEVHHCLS
+143 INARAGADEFNHCLT
-158 STRCRLCIHQRED
+158 STRCRLCIHERGD
-171 LAFGIDALALEEVR
+171 LATGIDALTLDEAR
-185 QLVSGGSDQA
+185 RILVGEADHA
-195 LPATPRGPDDEAL
+195 LPETPRGPDDEAL
-208 LMFTSGTTGLPKAA
+208 LMFTSGTTGLPKGA

-235 IEYSGALIAKGM
+235 IEYSSALIAKGM
-247 AEAFGTDYGTLAK
+247 AEAFGIDYGTLAQ

-301 EQAAALMAQERVT
+301 EQAAALMAREKVT

-325 LLRLETLADHDLSS
+325 LLRLETLEKHDLSS

-354 LADIHAAFPS
+354 LADIHRAFPS

-379 VTLMIGSEF
+379 VTLMVGAEF
-388 IQNPRSA
+388 IDNPRSA
-395 GRPVST
+395 GHPVST

-406 RDDQGQALPA
+406 RDDQGKALPA

-426 AALMTGYVTG
+426 STLMTEYVVG
-436 AEVSPRAPQAEGSEP
+436 EGSNSQQP
-451 AQPDFDANGW
+451 AFDADGW

-471 EDGLVYIV
+471 EDGLLYIV

-495 AEVERVL
+495 AEVERVM
-502 DQHPDV
+502 DQHPGV

-514 GLPDERLGEKLV
+514 GLPDERLGEKLA

-531 QTDARLT
+531 QADAELT
-538 EATLIEH
+538 EAALIDH

-560 IQHHPLPRNASG
+560 IQRSPLPRNASG
-572 KTIKAKVKEQYLAN
+572 KTIKAKVKQAYLASRGN
-586 PGRSPADSAS
+586 P

>member
-1 MQSGRGQSGTHCAV
+1 
-15 CVCALHMPHALIE
+15 
-28 WEYDMDA
+28 MDA
-35 TWEAAAKAFR
+35 TWEAAAAAFR
-45 IREKPRGGHQ
+45 IREKPRGGHKI
-55 VRVFAENHAYLSQ
+55 RVFAENHAYLSQ
-68 IFRVMESYG
+68 VFKRLETYG
-77 EREFIVHENVRL
+77 EREFIVHEDVRL
-89 TFAECASQA
+89 TFAESRTQA

-106 QQRAIEPGDRIGLI
+106 SQCAIEPGDRIGLV
-120 LPNSAEWM
+120 LPNSPEWM
-128 LSFIAITAI
+128 LSFIAISAI

-143 INPRAGAQEVHHCLS
+143 INARAGADEVNHCLS
-158 STRCRLCIHQRED
+158 STACRLCIHQRND
-171 LAFGIDALALEEVR
+171 LAAEISDLTLAETQRIL
-185 QLVSGGSDQA
+185 SGRVDHP
-195 LPATPRGPDDEAL
+195 LPETPRGPDDEAL
-208 LMFTSGTTGLPKAA
+208 LMFTSGTTGLPKGA

-247 AEAFGTDYGTLAK
+247 AEAFGIDYGTLAG

-301 EQAAALMAQERVT
+301 EEAVALMAREKVT

-325 LLRLETLADHDLSS
+325 LLRLESLAEHDLSS

-354 LADIHAAFPS
+354 LADIHRAFPS

-388 IQNPRSA
+388 IDNPRTA

-406 RDDQGQALPA
+406 RDDRGNALPA

-426 AALMTGYVTG
+426 STLMTRY
-436 AEVSPRAPQAEGSEP
+436 ANSEHD
-451 AQPDFDANGW
+451 AFDADGW

-502 DQHPDV
+502 DQHPNV

-531 QTDARLT
+531 DADGDLT
-538 EATLIEH
+538 EAALIDH
-545 CVSHLAKHKAPKQVR
+545 CVSRLAKHKAPKQVR
-560 IQHHPLPRNASG
+560 IQRRPLPRNASG
-572 KTIKAKVKEQYLAN
+572 KTIKAQVKQAYLAQ
-586 PGRSPADSAS
+586 